1 MVERMRR
8 EMIELGYDEVHVDR
22 MGNLIGRLGHGPR
35 LLAVDGHCDTVAVGN
50 PDSWEVDPLGGE
62 VRDGVILGRGA
73 ADQKGGLGAAI
84 YAGAIIKELGVP
96 EQITLLVVASV
107 LEEDVEGLSWRH
119 LTGTEGIRPAA
130 VLLTEPTGLALNIGQ
145 RGRLE
150 IGVRVSGV
158 SCHGSAPDRGSN
170 AIYRIAPIILE
181 VEALH
186 HRLGGDSV
194 LGKGSIAAT
203 DIRSTAPSLCAV
215 ADSAT
220 LHLDRRLTE
229 GETRESALA
238 EVRDLP
244 AVVAA
249 AADVFV
255 PQYRGTAYTGLLLTA
270 ECHFPPWLMDRDHP
284 LVETALQTYLRQ
296 FGEEAR
302 LGLWQFSTNGVI
314 TCGECGIPTI
324 GFGPGE
330 EAHAHTTDDQVR
342 VDDLVTSME
351 FYAGFV
357 LGWASMQREDVSED
371 RGRS

>member
-1 MVERMRR
+1 M
-8 EMIELGYDEVHVDR
+8 
-22 MGNLIGRLGHGPR
+22 
-35 LLAVDGHCDTVAVGN
+35 
-50 PDSWEVDPLGGE
+50 
-62 VRDGVILGRGA
+62 
-73 ADQKGGLGAAI
+73 
-84 YAGAIIKELGVP
+84 
-96 EQITLLVVASV
+96 
-107 LEEDVEGLSWRH
+107 
-119 LTGTEGIRPAA
+119 
-130 VLLTEPTGLALNIGQ
+130 
-145 RGRLE
+145 E
-150 IGVRVSGV
+150 IGVRVSGI

-186 HRLGGDSV
+186 HRLRSDSA
-194 LGKGSIAAT
+194 LGKGSITAT

-244 AVVAA
+244 AVKAA

-255 PQYRGTAYTGLLLTA
+255 PEYRGIAYTGLPLTA
-270 ECHFPPWLMDRDHP
+270 ESYFPPWLMHRDHP
-284 LVETALQTYLRQ
+284 LVKTAVHTYGCQ

-330 EAHAHTTDDQVR
+330 ETHAHTTDDQVR
-342 VDDLVTSME
+342 VDDLVKSME
-351 FYAGFV
+351 FYAAFV
-357 LGWASMQREDVSED
+357 LALAST
-371 RGRS
+371 